1 MITRKGVYI
10 IGGIAVASVIAAVY
24 FIFDPAGSAWFPRCP
39 FLVMTGYRCPGCGS
53 QRALHALLHGEMG
66 EAWRYNALLMLELPL
81 MVMLT
86 VAWLLRRRFPRL
98 RRLLNSQA
106 LILTLLTIIILW
118 TIARNIAD
126 I

>member
-1 MITRKGVYI
+1 M
-10 IGGIAVASVIAAVY
+10 ASVIAAVY